1 MLDSQSRGLEF
12 KSPPGQKF
20 GSRFLL
26 ACTLANSAMMSTL
39 TVQCQWK
46 DGGTDIP
53 PRQSP
58 RAHTYRRIQYIQAY
72 IHIFM
77 HTIYTYIQSYI
88 LKYFDIY
95 IYTRIH
101 TQYTRI
107 HTYVYACLYMY
118 VCICMYIYV
127 NICMRVC
134 RLYNS
139 NVLISWCF
147 NP

>member
-77 HTIYTYIQSYI
+77 HTIYTYMQSYI

-95 IYTRIH
+95 IYTYTYIH

-118 VCICMYIYV
+118 VCTYM
-127 NICMRVC
+127 
-134 RLYNS
+134 
-139 NVLISWCF
+139 
-147 NP
+147 